1 VGVASAGACTR
12 VTGVASELCRAAAI
26 EVFPRLLEV
35 HEVHIDNKIML
46 SSNVLRDLFMAW
58 AILSII
64 V

>member
-1 VGVASAGACTR
+1 MGVASAGACTR

-35 HEVHIDNKIML
+35 HEVHINKIML